1 MSSVQI
7 SRRRILVDGEPSL
20 VMAGEVHY
28 FRLPRQEW
36 AARLDL
42 LVEVGCTCVAS
53 YIPWLWH
60 ELPDGT
66 LDVTGRTRPE
76 RDVGAFIDLAAE
88 RGLTFLA
95 RPGPFVM
102 AELKNEGL
110 PYRLYREHPE
120 IVPVG
125 WDGQPAPTATVDYLA
140 PAFLREVERWYDAI
154 LPVLAARSAT
164 RGGPVLGVQLDN
176 EVGMLAWVSNSPDLT
191 DHLVDDLRRWLRER
205 PAGSTHERGAQEAL
219 VGVLDGDPQ
228 RWRDTVRTPPEELAA
243 DLRVDLGLF
252 MRDRFARYLDTLAL
266 QVRASGLDGLPLFV
280 NIHGTEGGN
289 GVPFAIG
296 VSQLYRSYA
305 GMPGLVAGS
314 DHYLGEMGRD
324 ATTDIHFVNAVMEA
338 VNGADQ
344 PLTSLEFE
352 AGTGD
357 YDAGLER
364 LYDGSTVD
372 LKVRLHLA
380 QGNRL
385 INYYLL
391 AGGLNPRLDEPVGDG
406 NDRISFTGRRHGTAA
421 PIGPEGQRGVTFS
434 ATREVTRAA
443 RLHARWLADHDEE
456 RDDVAVAFWPDAFL
470 TEYTHPGSAAVRE
483 IVRDLE
489 VHRGPG
495 PRKALWRSWLFD
507 GWRFGAVDVSDPT
520 SEAPRVLGLACGE
533 VLDGD
538 VQTRLVEHVHGGGS
552 LLLLGPVPTRDT
564 RGRSC
569 TVLGDALGVR
579 GGRREVADP
588 RRHHPS
594 VRGTGPLADWTEMR
608 VGWWQELTGPEG
620 AVPLVE
626 SLDGTVCGLGVRHG
640 AGRTVVLAAEVP
652 GSPQLFTPVTEWL
665 GAQRGTAL
673 STDVPGV
680 VATTSATPDGQRM
693 LHLLNPTAYPATVRL
708 TPGDP
713 TGLLDAPLDM
723 PARTGVILALGL
735 DLPCGLRLESA
746 NAELTDLTEDALE
759 VGAGLGATTELWL
772 SGEAG
777 TVRCADDAVQVS
789 RDDGRWH
796 VVAPDRRP
804 VRLTAGPVT

>member
-1 MSSVQI
+1 MSTVQI
-7 SRRRILVDGEPSL
+7 THRRILMDGEPTL

-28 FRLPRQEW
+28 FRVPRQEW
-36 AARLDL
+36 GDRLDL
-42 LVEVGCTCVAS
+42 LAEVGCTCVAS

-66 LDVTGRTRPE
+66 LDVSGATRPE

-110 PYRLYREHPE
+110 PYRVYRDHPE

-125 WDGQPAPTATVDYLA
+125 WDGRPAPTATVDYLA

-191 DHLVDDLRRWLRER
+191 DHLVDDLRRWLLERRE
-205 PAGSTHERGAQEAL
+205 GASGA
-219 VGVLDGDPQ
+219 VADGWADVLHGDPQ
-228 RWRDTVRTPPEELAA
+228 DWRTMVRSPPEELAA

-252 MRDRFARYLDTLAL
+252 MRDRFARYLGVLTRRI
-266 QVRASGLDGLPLFV
+266 RASGLDGLPLFV

-296 VSQLYRSYA
+296 VSQLYRSYS

-314 DHYLGEMGRD
+314 DHYLGEMDRD
-324 ATTDIHFVNAVMEA
+324 TTTDIHFVNAVMEA
-338 VNGADQ
+338 VNGPDQ

-391 AGGLNPRLDEPVGDG
+391 AGGHNPRLDEPVGDG

-421 PIGPEGQRGVTFS
+421 PIGPEGQRGPTFE
-434 ATREVTRAA
+434 ATRAVTRAA
-443 RLHARWLADHDEE
+443 QLHARWLADHDEE
-456 RDDVAVAFWPDAFL
+456 RDDIGIAFWPDAFL
-470 TEYTHPGSAAVRE
+470 TEYTHPGSPTVGE

-489 VHRGPG
+489 AHRGPG

-520 SEAPRVLGLACGE
+520 STAPRVLGLACGE

-538 VQTRLVEHVHGGGS
+538 VQARLVEHVARGGS

-564 RGRSC
+564 RGRAC
-569 TVLGDALGVR
+569 TLLGDALGVR
-579 GGRREVADP
+579 GGRREVADQ
-588 RRHHPS
+588 RRHYPS
-594 VRGTGPLADWTEMR
+594 VRGTGPVADWTEMR
-608 VGWWQELTGPEG
+608 VGWWQQLQGPDG

-626 SLDGTVCGLGVRHG
+626 SLDGTVCGLGIRHG
-640 AGRTVVLAAEVP
+640 SGRAVVLAAEVP
-652 GSPQLFTPVTEWL
+652 GSPQLFTTLTQWL

-693 LHLLNPTAYPATVRL
+693 LHLLNPTAYSAAVRL
-708 TPGDP
+708 SPGDP
-713 TGLLDAPLDM
+713 TGLLEAPLRV
-723 PARTGVILALGL
+723 PPRTGVILGLGL
-735 DLPCGLRLESA
+735 DLPCELRLESA
-746 NAELTDLTEDALE
+746 NAELTDLTQEALE
-759 VGAGLGATTELWL
+759 VGVGLGVATELWL

-777 TVRCADDAVQVS
+777 AVHCSDDAVTVTQDS
-789 RDDGRWH
+789 GRWH
-796 VVAPDRRP
+796 VVAPDARP
-804 VRLTAGPVT
+804 VRVTRGAVT